1 MRKFFTAAA
10 GGLVALVGFAGAAS
24 ASGTID
30 LLWANG
36 SNTIQDVEL
45 SGLVVLNVRLTS
57 GPAGS
62 WGGSISV
69 DYSNALS
76 KVAVV
81 SWANTPNVPTGVF
94 PNQLSLATN
103 TGSQIVGLNV
113 ACAPFFLQ
121 GTCLTAQGQTAQI
134 GTITF
139 RKSALGNGTFTFRPV
154 FGPDDSILDGLGY
167 GIPNASVTLNSA
179 TLINAPE
186 PGAISLLVMA
196 LGGVA
201 LAGRGRRS

>member
-1 MRKFFTAAA
+1 MRKFFTAAV
-10 GGLVALVGFAGAAS
+10 GLVALVGFAGAAS
-24 ASGTID
+24 ASATID

-36 SNTIQDVEL
+36 TNTIQDVPL
-45 SGLVVLNVRLTS
+45 SGTIVLNVRLTT
-57 GPAGS
+57 GA
-62 WGGSISV
+62 GGSSGGVVSV

-81 SWANTPNVPTGVF
+81 SFANTPNIPSNVF
-94 PNQLSLATN
+94 PSTLGLPTDS
-103 TGSQIVGLNV
+103 GSQIVGLNAV
-113 ACAPFFLQ
+113 CVCFLGVGTGIQ
-121 GTCLTAQGQTAQI
+121 GAGGTAQL

-154 FGPDDSILDGLGY
+154 MGPNDGILNFAGDT
-167 GIPNASVTLNSA
+167 ISNATLTLNSA
-179 TLINAPE
+179 SLINAPE

-201 LAGRGRRS
+201 LAGRSRRS